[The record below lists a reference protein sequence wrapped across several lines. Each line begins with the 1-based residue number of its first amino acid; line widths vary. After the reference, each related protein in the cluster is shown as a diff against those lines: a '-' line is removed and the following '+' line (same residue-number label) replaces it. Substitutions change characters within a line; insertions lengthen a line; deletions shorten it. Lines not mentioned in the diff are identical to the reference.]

1 MKITKVINNN
11 TVATIA
17 NKKEV
22 ILTGAGIGFH
32 MQAGDTVDVEKIEK
46 VFQVRDRFA
55 QRYEQIWKHIS
66 PQYFKIAEQIRIYAE
81 EQLRCTLSQQFV
93 FSLADHISFAVE
105 RQKKGEPLPNLM
117 LYEIQMLYANEFR
130 IGEYGKQL
138 VEKEAKIILPIDE
151 AGYFAL
157 HIVNSRMGETSMDV
171 NNILVLTNGILNIVH
186 ENMEVHCKEGDFEYN
201 RFLLHLK
208 FLAKRI
214 FNQEQNQLCVV
225 GSMYPELLEREPGLE
240 SVLKKIKNFI
250 KETFDYEIT
259 REEATYLAVHIIR
272 IKGN

>member
-32 MQAGDTVDVEKIEK
+32 KQAGDTVDVEKIEK
-46 VFQVRDRFA
+46 VFQMRDRFA
-55 QRYEQIWKHIS
+55 QKYEQIWKHVS
-66 PQYFKIAEQIRIYAE
+66 PQYFKIAEKIRIYAE
-81 EQLRCTLSQQFV
+81 KELDCTLSQQFV
-93 FSLADHISFAVE
+93 FSLADHIAFAVE

-117 LYEIQMLYANEFR
+117 LHEVQMLYAKEFQ

-138 VEKEAKIILPIDE
+138 VEKEAKVTLPVDE

-157 HIVNSRMGETSMDV
+157 HIVNSRMGETSLDV

-186 ENMEVHCKEGDFEYN
+186 ENMEVHCREGDFEYN

-214 FNQEQNQLCVV
+214 FTQEQNQLCVV
-225 GSMYPELLEREPGLE
+225 GSMYPKLLEREPGLE
-240 SVLKKIKNFI
+240 LVLDKIKNFI
-250 KETFDYEIT
+250 METFDYEIT